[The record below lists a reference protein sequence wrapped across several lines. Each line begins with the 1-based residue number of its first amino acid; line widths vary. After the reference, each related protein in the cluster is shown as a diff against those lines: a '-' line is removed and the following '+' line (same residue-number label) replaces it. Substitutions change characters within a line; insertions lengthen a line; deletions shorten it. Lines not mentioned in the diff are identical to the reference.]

1 MIIKIHNTTRQKI
14 KNFKKILIKIFDFI
28 EDTKKINIIFINN
41 NKMQEMNFY
50 YRQKNYPTDV
60 LTFPNTNYDDY
71 LGDIFIS
78 LTKVFEQAQKIGHS
92 LEREV
97 AFLVIH
103 GYLHLK
109 GYNDDTEES
118 LQEMI
123 DIQEDI
129 LKKNNII

>member
-1 MIIKIHNTTRQKI
+1 MIIKIHNTTKQKI
-14 KNFKKILIKIFDFI
+14 QNFKKILIYIFDFI
-28 EDTKKINIIFINN
+28 EDTKKINVIFINN

-109 GYNDDTEES
+109 GYDDDTEQS

-129 LKKNNII
+129 LKKHNIV